1 MDTRNTMDTNTNN
14 TKSLS
19 KFLITKY
26 EEKIMALL
34 DNQDTDIYLRE
45 HYAESPNY
53 YGNQDEENMIETLI
67 WLSHSDEDKKDILDK
82 ELEEYKSQVE
92 L

>member
-1 MDTRNTMDTNTNN
+1 MDTMDTN
-14 TKSLS
+14 SLS

-26 EEKIMALL
+26 EGKIMALL
-34 DNQDTDIYLRE
+34 DNQETDIYLRE

-67 WLSHSDEDKKDILDK
+67 WLSHSDKDKKDILDN
-82 ELEEYKSQVE
+82 ELDEYKSQVE

>member
-1 MDTRNTMDTNTNN
+1 MDTRNTMDTNTN
-14 TKSLS
+14 SLS

-34 DNQDTDIYLRE
+34 DNQETDIYLRE

-67 WLSHSDEDKKDILDK
+67 WLSHSDEEKKDILDK
-82 ELEEYKSQVE
+82 ELDEYNSQVE

>member
-1 MDTRNTMDTNTNN
+1 MDTRNTMDTN
-14 TKSLS
+14 SLS

-26 EEKIMALL
+26 QGKIMSLL
-34 DNQDTDIYLRE
+34 DNQETDIYLRE

-67 WLSHSDEDKKDILDK
+67 WLSHSDEEKKDILDK
-82 ELEEYKSQVE
+82 ELEEYKSQVAM
-92 L
+92 

>member
-1 MDTRNTMDTNTNN
+1 MDSMDANTN
-14 TKSLS
+14 SLS

-26 EEKIMALL
+26 QEKIMSLL

-53 YGNQDEENMIETLI
+53 YGNQDEETMIETLI
-67 WLSHSDEDKKDILDK
+67 WLSHSDEDKTDILDK
-82 ELEEYKSQVE
+82 ELEEYKDR
-92 L
+92 

>member
-1 MDTRNTMDTNTNN
+1 MDTIDTMNTNTN
-14 TKSLS
+14 SLS
-19 KFLITKY
+19 KFLIMKY
-26 EEKIMALL
+26 EEKIMSLL
-34 DNQDTDIYLRE
+34 DNQATDLYLRE

-82 ELEEYKSQVE
+82 ELDEYNSQVE

>member
-1 MDTRNTMDTNTNN
+1 MDTMDKNTN
-14 TKSLS
+14 SLR

-26 EEKIMALL
+26 EGKIMGLL
-34 DNQDTDIYLRE
+34 DNQETDIYLRE

-53 YGNQDEENMIETLI
+53 YGNQDEETMIETLI
-67 WLSHSDEDKKDILDK
+67 WLSHSDEDKKNILDK

>member
-1 MDTRNTMDTNTNN
+1 MDTMDTN
-14 TKSLS
+14 SLS

-26 EEKIMALL
+26 EEKIMGLL
-34 DNQDTDIYLRE
+34 DNQATDIYLRE
-45 HYAESPNY
+45 HYVESPNY

>member
-1 MDTRNTMDTNTNN
+1 MDTKNTMDTN

-26 EEKIMALL
+26 EEKIMGLL
-34 DNQDTDIYLRE
+34 DNQETDIYLRE

-67 WLSHSDEDKKDILDK
+67 WLSHSDKDKKDILDK
-82 ELEEYKSQVE
+82 ELDEYNSQVE

>member
-1 MDTRNTMDTNTNN
+1 MDTRNTMDTN
-14 TKSLS
+14 SLS

-34 DNQDTDIYLRE
+34 DNQETDIYLRE

>member
-1 MDTRNTMDTNTNN
+1 MDTRNTMDTN

-34 DNQDTDIYLRE
+34 DNQETDIYLTE

-82 ELEEYKSQVE
+82 ELEEYKSQVAM
-92 L
+92 

>member
-1 MDTRNTMDTNTNN
+1 
-14 TKSLS
+14 
-19 KFLITKY
+19 
-26 EEKIMALL
+26 L
-34 DNQDTDIYLRE
+34 DNQETDIYLRE

-67 WLSHSDEDKKDILDK
+67 WLSHSDKEKKDILDK
-82 ELEEYKSQVE
+82 ELDEYKSQVE

>member
-1 MDTRNTMDTNTNN
+1 MDTRNTMDTNTN
-14 TKSLS
+14 SLS

-26 EEKIMALL
+26 EEKIMGLL
-34 DNQDTDIYLRE
+34 DNQETDLYLRE

-67 WLSHSDEDKKDILDK
+67 WLSHSEKDKKDILDK
-82 ELEEYKSQVE
+82 ELDEYKSQVE

>member
-1 MDTRNTMDTNTNN
+1 MDTMDTVNAN

-26 EEKIMALL
+26 EEKIMGLL
-34 DNQDTDIYLRE
+34 DNQENDLYLRE

-67 WLSHSDEDKKDILDK
+67 WLSHSDEEKKDILDK
-82 ELEEYKSQVE
+82 ELEEYKSHKSR
-92 L
+92 

>member
-1 MDTRNTMDTNTNN
+1 MDSMDANTN
-14 TKSLS
+14 SLS

-26 EEKIMALL
+26 QEKIMSLL

-53 YGNQDEENMIETLI
+53 YGNQDEETMIETLI

-82 ELEEYKSQVE
+82 ELEEYQDR
-92 L
+92 

>member
-1 MDTRNTMDTNTNN
+1 MDTMDKNTN
-14 TKSLS
+14 SLR

-26 EEKIMALL
+26 EGKIMGLL
-34 DNQDTDIYLRE
+34 DNQETDIYLRE

-67 WLSHSDEDKKDILDK
+67 WLSHSDKDKKDILDN
-82 ELEEYKSQVE
+82 ELDEYKSQVE

>member
-1 MDTRNTMDTNTNN
+1 MDTNTN
-14 TKSLS
+14 SLS

-26 EEKIMALL
+26 EEKIMGLL
-34 DNQDTDIYLRE
+34 DNQETDIYLRE

-67 WLSHSDEDKKDILDK
+67 WLSHSDKDKKDILDK
-82 ELEEYKSQVE
+82 ELDEYNSQVE

>member
-1 MDTRNTMDTNTNN
+1 MDTRNTMDTN

-34 DNQDTDIYLRE
+34 DNQETDIYLRE

-67 WLSHSDEDKKDILDK
+67 WLSHSDKDKKDILDK

>member
-1 MDTRNTMDTNTNN
+1 MDTIDTMNTNTN
-14 TKSLS
+14 SLS

-26 EEKIMALL
+26 EEKIMSLL
-34 DNQDTDIYLRE
+34 DNQATDLYLRE

-67 WLSHSDEDKKDILDK
+67 WLSHSDEEKKDILDK
-82 ELEEYKSQVE
+82 ELDEYNSQVE